1 MQKTFLLILALFSVQ
16 TMAIAQSYAI
26 ERLENSPRHHEWVE
40 IKLDGKTLH
49 AFVVYPEK
57 PTATQAVIVIH
68 ENRGL
73 NDWARSAADQFAE
86 RGYLAIAPDYLS
98 DFSPDHKKTSSFAN
112 QDDARTAIYELKA
125 EDVMAMSDAAF
136 NFIKQDKACN
146 GQVSVAGFCWGGMQ
160 SFHYAIQNAELHKA
174 LVFYGSAQTDEEAV
188 KKIAS
193 PVYGFY
199 GENDQRINAGIPAI
213 QELMDKNGKY
223 YEPVIY
229 PGAGHAFMKSGDD
242 PEGSAANKEARNAAW
257 ERIVKVLE

>member
-1 MQKTFLLILALFSVQ
+1 MKKTLLLLVGIVFTITV
-16 TMAIAQSYAI
+16 TRAQSYSK

-40 IKLDGKTLH
+40 IKVNDKALY

-57 PTATQAVIVIH
+57 STATQAVIIIH

-98 DFSPDHKKTSSFAN
+98 DFSQEYKKTSSFAN

-136 NFIKQDKACN
+136 HFIRQDKACN

-160 SFHYAIQNAELHKA
+160 SFNYAMYNSELHKA
-174 LVFYGSAQTDEEAV
+174 LVFYGSAPTDEEEV
-188 KKIAS
+188 NKIACQ
-193 PVYGFY
+193 VYGFY

-213 QELMDKNGKY
+213 QELMKNHGKY
-223 YEPVIY
+223 FEPVIY
-229 PGAGHAFMKSGDD
+229 SGAGHAFMKSGDD

-257 ERIVKVLE
+257 ERVVKVLE

>member
-1 MQKTFLLILALFSVQ
+1 MQKMLMLLLTIVS
-16 TMAIAQSYAI
+16 IINISEAQNYAI

-40 IKLDGKTLH
+40 IKLNGKVLH

-57 PTATQAVIVIH
+57 ATATQAVIVIH

-86 RGYLAIAPDYLS
+86 KGYLAIAPDYLS
-98 DFSPDHKKTSSFAN
+98 DFSPEYKKTSNFAN

-125 EDVMAMSDAAF
+125 EDVIAMSNAAF
-136 NFIKQDKACN
+136 HFIRLDQACN

-160 SFHYAIQNAELHKA
+160 SFNYAAHNPELHKS
-174 LVFYGSAQTDEEAV
+174 LVFYGSAPTDEEAV
-188 KKIAS
+188 SKIAS

-199 GENDQRINAGIPAI
+199 GENDARINAGIPGI
-213 QELMDKNGKY
+213 QELMDKHGKY
-223 YEPVIY
+223 FEALIY

-242 PEGSAANKEARNAAW
+242 PEGSVANKEARNAAW

>member
-1 MQKTFLLILALFSVQ
+1 MYKFLLLILAIVSIHAQ
-16 TMAIAQSYAI
+16 TNAQSYAI

-40 IKLDGKTLH
+40 IKLNGKTLH

-98 DFSPDHKKTSSFAN
+98 DFSTEHKKTSSFAN

-136 NFIKQDKACN
+136 HYIRQDKACN

-160 SFHYAIQNAELHKA
+160 SFNYAIQNAELHKG
-174 LVFYGSAQTDEEAV
+174 LVFYGSAPTDEEAV
-188 KKIAS
+188 SKIAC

-213 QELMDKNGKY
+213 QELMKKQGKY
-223 YEPVIY
+223 FEPVIY
-229 PGAGHAFMKSGDD
+229 SGAGHAFMKSGDD

-257 ERIVKVLE
+257 ERIVEVLE

>member
-1 MQKTFLLILALFSVQ
+1 MEKKLLLLILMLS
-16 TMAIAQSYAI
+16 AIVVAQAQSYSK

-40 IKLDGKTLH
+40 IKLNGKVIH

-57 PTATQAVIVIH
+57 STATQAVIVIH

-86 RGYLAIAPDYLS
+86 KGYLAIAPDYLS
-98 DFSPDHKKTSSFAN
+98 DFSPEYKKTSNFAN
-112 QDDARTAIYELKA
+112 QDDARTAIYELKP
-125 EDVMAMSDAAF
+125 EDVMAMSDAVF
-136 NFIKQDKACN
+136 HFIRQDKACN

-160 SFHYAIQNAELHKA
+160 SFNYAAQNAELHKA
-174 LVFYGSAQTDEEAV
+174 LVFYGSAPTEEEV
-188 KKIAS
+188 VINIAC

-199 GENDQRINAGIPAI
+199 GENDARINAGITGI
-213 QELMDKNGKY
+213 EELMKKHGKY
-223 YEPVIY
+223 FEPVIY

-257 ERIVKVLE
+257 ERVVKVLE